1 MILNAKKC
9 PFLTNK
15 LFQGNK
21 ERNLQSLFKH
31 ITIGGCYI
39 KITET
44 KCDCLYKIFS
54 TNISF

>member
-21 ERNLQSLFKH
+21 ERNLQSLFKLLFF
-31 ITIGGCYI
+31 ISILFKSQFLI
-39 KITET
+39 QNK
-44 KCDCLYKIFS
+44 KKKFS
-54 TNISF
+54 IL